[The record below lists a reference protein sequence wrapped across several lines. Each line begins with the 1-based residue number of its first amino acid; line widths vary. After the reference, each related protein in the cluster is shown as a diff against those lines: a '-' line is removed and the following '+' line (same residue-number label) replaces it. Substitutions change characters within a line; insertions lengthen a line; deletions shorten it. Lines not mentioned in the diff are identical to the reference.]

1 MEKEVLD
8 QMLQRIKE
16 GSDSDFIDL
25 THKYDA
31 VIKSL
36 TKSYFEKCKHL
47 GAEYEDLQ
55 QEAAMG
61 LYKAA
66 MTYRLDQDGVTF
78 GLYAKICI
86 TNRLISVQRK
96 LIRANNKKIAK
107 ESHVQKNVHTGRT
120 ERYDVDVERCACV
133 LSKLECDVFYLFLEG
148 CSYGEIAQTLHK
160 DVKSVDNAMYRIRKK
175 LKELSI

>member
-8 QMLQRIKE
+8 QMLQRIKD
-16 GSDSDFIDL
+16 GSDKDFGDL
-25 THKYDA
+25 TLKYDA
-31 VIKSL
+31 MLKSL
-36 TKSYFEKCKHL
+36 TMGYFEKCKHL

-96 LIRANNKKIAK
+96 LIRANNKKNAK
-107 ESHVQKNVHTGRT
+107 ENRVSEKVHTGRS
-120 ERYDVDVERCACV
+120 ERYDVDVEKCIGV
-133 LSKLECDVFYLFLEG
+133 LSRLERDVFYLFLEG
-148 CSYGEIAQTLHK
+148 CSYSEIAQTLHK

>member
-8 QMLQRIKE
+8 QMLQRIKD

-25 THKYDA
+25 TRKYDA
-31 VIKSL
+31 MIRSL
-36 TKSYFEKCKHL
+36 TTSYLEKCKHL

-86 TNRLISVQRK
+86 TNRFISVQRK
-96 LIRANNKKIAK
+96 LIRANNKKTAK
-107 ESHVQKNVHTGRT
+107 ESRVSKNDHIGRS
-120 ERYDVDVERCACV
+120 ERYDVDVERCADV
-133 LSKLECDVFYLFLEG
+133 LSGLERDVFYLFLEG
-148 CSYGEIAQTLHK
+148 CSYSEIAQTLHK

>member
-25 THKYDA
+25 TLGYDA

-55 QEAAMG
+55 QEADGQQGAAGTKYIG
-61 LYKAA
+61 LEVYQERFDNI
-66 MTYRLDQDGVTF
+66 TGNYDIHTQVGQ
-78 GLYAKICI
+78 GLFSAGI
-86 TNRLISVQRK
+86 Q
-96 LIRANNKKIAK
+96 
-107 ESHVQKNVHTGRT
+107 
-120 ERYDVDVERCACV
+120 
-133 LSKLECDVFYLFLEG
+133 
-148 CSYGEIAQTLHK
+148 
-160 DVKSVDNAMYRIRKK
+160 NAHAF
-175 LKELSI
+175 ENDSG